1 MEWGKSQL
9 VVPVDDVEQAH
20 VSWQMGFLKATFVL
34 STSLQLED
42 EEVSKVQVVFSD
54 DSKAVTIL
62 QQMLG
67 DRLKV
72 EERRARGSR
81 SAPVKVVGDVD
92 EASTSNHLQVSK
104 RKISTSGVV
113 MCRKLVES
121 SAAADGEEMQK
132 EKSQPVISKTSNT
145 TQDSGAE
152 VLSKNTR
159 AKEMANR
166 RRELEQSVS
175 RESINIRQRSEDR
188 KHKSTKKETKE
199 VGEQKK
205 GGKAREQLQL

>member
-1 MEWGKSQL
+1 MSPSAEQSSTSWADFNLGASTISMECRKFQV
-9 VVPVDDVEQAH
+9 VVPIDNVEQAR

-81 SAPVKVVGDVD
+81 SAPVKVVGDVV
-92 EASTSNHLQVSK
+92 EASTSNHQQVNRQVVSK
-104 RKISTSGVV
+104 RKISTGWFF
-113 MCRKLVES
+113 
-121 SAAADGEEMQK
+121 
-132 EKSQPVISKTSNT
+132 
-145 TQDSGAE
+145 
-152 VLSKNTR
+152 
-159 AKEMANR
+159 
-166 RRELEQSVS
+166 
-175 RESINIRQRSEDR
+175 
-188 KHKSTKKETKE
+188 
-199 VGEQKK
+199 
-205 GGKAREQLQL
+205 

>member
-1 MEWGKSQL
+1 MECGKSQL

-72 EERRARGSR
+72 EKRRARGSR
-81 SAPVKVVGDVD
+81 SPG
-92 EASTSNHLQVSK
+92 
-104 RKISTSGVV
+104 
-113 MCRKLVES
+113 
-121 SAAADGEEMQK
+121 
-132 EKSQPVISKTSNT
+132 P
-145 TQDSGAE
+145 
-152 VLSKNTR
+152 
-159 AKEMANR
+159 
-166 RRELEQSVS
+166 
-175 RESINIRQRSEDR
+175 
-188 KHKSTKKETKE
+188 
-199 VGEQKK
+199 
-205 GGKAREQLQL
+205 